1 MRGLRLVAGGHRRA
15 GRLLR
20 RCCRARGCT
29 AGPGQRRALRERLEA
44 RPRLPEGLGDAL
56 RWALGRAG
64 GRTMLLPQRALL
76 QQHAAAC
83 RTEAFNVRLSR
94 LSVVL
99 EDIFMLRTPT
109 GHHALCSKVQR
120 GVEGKSSIDT
130 TVTLASRPCN
140 PSEMSRGKCGFAG
153 VKLSFR
159 GLKGVWVCIFVWG
172 GWSGADLRPLAHAE
186 SCLCCWNV

>member
-1 MRGLRLVAGGHRRA
+1 
-15 GRLLR
+15 
-20 RCCRARGCT
+20 
-29 AGPGQRRALRERLEA
+29 
-44 RPRLPEGLGDAL
+44 
-56 RWALGRAG
+56 
-64 GRTMLLPQRALL
+64 MLLPQRALL

-140 PSEMSRGKCGFAG
+140 PSEMSRGKRGFAG

-159 GLKGVWVCIFVWG
+159 GLKGVGSAFS
-172 GWSGADLRPLAHAE
+172 SGEVGLVLTCGRCP
-186 SCLCCWNV
+186 C